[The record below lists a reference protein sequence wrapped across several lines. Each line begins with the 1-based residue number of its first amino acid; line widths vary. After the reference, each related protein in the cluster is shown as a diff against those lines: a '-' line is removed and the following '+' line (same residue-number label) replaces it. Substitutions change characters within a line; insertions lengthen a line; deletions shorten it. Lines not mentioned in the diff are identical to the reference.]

1 MASDAHF
8 FNSSAPQRW
17 QSVHSLPF
25 HQSASEKCRPG
36 HRPLAQGL
44 WLYDLG
50 IWVPSNFLNDN
61 PALFIWLSSQKS
73 LWSVFYKLNI
83 LEGGLKNVA
92 TDVCYHEESVR
103 SLIMKLLLLLPILN
117 DCDATLGTIQDQLL
131 VSHHKLSIPHVQ
143 IRRLRLSFE
152 SLFKLLK
159 PTLVNRTIIQSLI
172 LLWFAGS
179 KSGFSQSH
187 KLCGIQVGHL
197 L

>member
-1 MASDAHF
+1 M
-8 FNSSAPQRW
+8 
-17 QSVHSLPF
+17 
-25 HQSASEKCRPG
+25 
-36 HRPLAQGL
+36 
-44 WLYDLG
+44 
-50 IWVPSNFLNDN
+50 
-61 PALFIWLSSQKS
+61 
-73 LWSVFYKLNI
+73 FYKLHI

-92 TDVCYHEESVR
+92 TGVCYHEESVR

-117 DCDATLGTIQDQLL
+117 DFDATLGTIQDQLL

-159 PTLVNRTIIQSLI
+159 STPVSRTIIQSLI
-172 LLWFAGS
+172 LLWFAGY